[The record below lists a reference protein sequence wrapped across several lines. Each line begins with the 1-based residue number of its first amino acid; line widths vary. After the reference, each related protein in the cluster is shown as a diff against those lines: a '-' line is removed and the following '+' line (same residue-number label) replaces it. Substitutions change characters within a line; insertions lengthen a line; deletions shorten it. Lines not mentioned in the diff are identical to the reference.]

1 MAGMLYG
8 YPFNEELFS
17 YRWRNEPDTVSTAL
31 IDSGAIQNNTEI
43 ANQIS
48 MGSDVY
54 TVPFY
59 KTITGTPANYD
70 GNTDI
75 PVVDAE
81 GGFQSGIVFGRTQGW
96 GERDFTIDYNHADP
110 MGQIVSQVARFWR
123 KYDQTVLL
131 GILGAVFGITPGTGF
146 EQWSE
151 HTLSLASASTT
162 VTDANKVGATT
173 FGDAAVK
180 ACGDAANGAFGLAIM
195 HSTVANRL
203 SGLELLEFAKYTDER
218 GIERPLPIG
227 YANGYTVVVTDQVP
241 HTAATNEAAATYTS
255 YLLGTGAIQTA
266 EAPVDVPA
274 EVVRDAKTK
283 GGRNELVTRVRKT
296 FHPNGFTYTKGA
308 NDGPSP
314 TDAQLATSSM
324 WSPVYDPKAI
334 AMARV
339 VSNG

>member
-1 MAGMLYG
+1 MAGTLYG

-17 YRWRNEPDTVSTAL
+17 YRWANEPDTVSTAL
-31 IDSGAIQNNTEI
+31 VDSGAVVPNAEI
-43 ANQIS
+43 ASQIS

-54 TVPFY
+54 TIPFY
-59 KTITGTPANYD
+59 KTLTGTPANYD

-81 GGFQSGIVFGRTQGW
+81 GGAQSGVVYGRTQGW

-110 MGQIVSQVARFWR
+110 MGQIVSQVARFW
-123 KYDQTVLL
+123 KKHDQ
-131 GILGAVFGITPGTGF
+131 GIILAILSGIFGITPPSGF

-151 HTLSLASASTT
+151 HTLSIASASST

-195 HSTVANRL
+195 HSAVANRL
-203 SGLELLEFAKYTDER
+203 SGLQLLEFAKYTDAR

-241 HTAATNEAAATYTS
+241 HTAASGNAAATYTS
-255 YLLGTGAIQTA
+255 YLLGNGAFQTA
-266 EAPVDVPA
+266 EAPVDVPV

-308 NDGPSP
+308 SDGPSP
-314 TDAQLATSSM
+314 TDAMLGTAAK
-324 WSPVYDPKAI
+324 WAPIYDPKAI
-334 AMARV
+334 AIARV

>member
-1 MAGMLYG
+1 MAGTLYG

-17 YRWRNEPDTVSTAL
+17 YRWRNEPDTVSTAI
-31 IDSGAIQNNTEI
+31 IDSGAVVQNAEI
-43 ANQIS
+43 ASQIS
-48 MGSDVY
+48 MGSDLY

-59 KTITGTPANYD
+59 KVLTGTPANYD

-81 GGFQSGIVFGRTQGW
+81 GGAQSGIVFGRTQGW

-123 KYDQTVLL
+123 KYDQSVLL
-131 GILGAVFGITPGTGF
+131 KVLDGVFGVTGVTGY
-146 EQWSE
+146 EQWDE
-151 HTLSLASASTT
+151 HTLDISASGT
-162 VTDANKVGATT
+162 VADANKVGATT

-195 HSTVANRL
+195 HSVVANRL
-203 SGLELLEFAKYTDER
+203 AGLELMEYAKYTDER
-218 GIERPLPIG
+218 GIERPLPLGFI
-227 YANGYTVVVTDQVP
+227 NGYTVVVNDNVP
-241 HTAATNEAAATYTS
+241 HTTGAGAKYTS
-255 YLLGTGAIQTA
+255 YLLGAGAIQTA
-266 EAPVDVPA
+266 DAPVDVPA

-296 FHPNGFTYTKGA
+296 FHPNGFSYVKGA

-314 TDAQLATSSM
+314 LDTDLANSAKWT
-324 WSPVYDPKAI
+324 PIFDPKAI
-334 AMARV
+334 AMAKV

>member
-8 YPFNEELFS
+8 FPFNEELFN
-17 YRWRNEPDTVSTAL
+17 YRWKNEPDMVSTA
-31 IDSGAIQNNTEI
+31 IIESGAIQYNQEI
-43 ANQIS
+43 AEQIS
-48 MGSDVY
+48 RGSDLY

-59 KTITGTPANYD
+59 KTIGGTPANYD

-75 PVVDAE
+75 PVVDTE
-81 GGFQSGIVFGRTQGW
+81 GGYQSGIVFGRTQGW

-123 KYDQTVLL
+123 KYDQVTVLA
-131 GILGAVFGITPGTGF
+131 ILNAVFGVTPGTGY
-146 EQWSE
+146 EQWAE
-151 HTLSLASASTT
+151 HVTDLTSTGS
-162 VTDANKVGATT
+162 VTDANKVGPTT

-180 ACGDAANGAFGLAIM
+180 ACGDAANGSFSLAFM
-195 HSTVANRL
+195 HSVVANRL
-203 SGLELLEFAKYTDER
+203 SGLQLLEFAKYTDAR

-241 HTAATNEAAATYTS
+241 VDASGTTPKYTS

-266 EAPVDVPA
+266 DAPVDVPS

-283 GGRNELVTRVRKT
+283 GGRTELVTRVRKT
-296 FHPNGFTYTKGA
+296 YHPNGFTYAKAA

-314 TDAQLATSSM
+314 TLATLGTSEK
-324 WSPVYDPKAI
+324 WAPIYDPKSI
-334 AMARV
+334 AMAKV
-339 VSNG
+339 VTNG